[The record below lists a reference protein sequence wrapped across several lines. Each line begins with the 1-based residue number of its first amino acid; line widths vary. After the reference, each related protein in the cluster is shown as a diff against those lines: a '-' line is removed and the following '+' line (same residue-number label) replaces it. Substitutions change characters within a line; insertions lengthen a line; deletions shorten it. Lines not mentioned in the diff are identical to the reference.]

1 MLGSTDG
8 TKGDA
13 AGQTRETLARIRRTL
28 EAAGCAPDDVVDG
41 VVYLTELKS
50 YAAMNGAY
58 REFFQKSFPARATV
72 QAGLVA
78 PDALVEIMVTAVK
91 P

>member
-1 MLGSTDG
+1 MLGSTDA

-13 AGQTRETLARIRRTL
+13 GGQTRETLARIGRTL

-41 VVYLTELKS
+41 VVYLTELKN